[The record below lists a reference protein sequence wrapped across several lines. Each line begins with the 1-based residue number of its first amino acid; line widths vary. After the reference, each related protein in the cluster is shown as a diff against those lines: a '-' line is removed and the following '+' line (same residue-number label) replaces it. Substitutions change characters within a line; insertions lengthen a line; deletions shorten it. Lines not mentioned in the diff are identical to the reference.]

1 VAVIG
6 VLWAGTTFAVSPNVA
21 ARKALGT
28 VIPAVNFQNVTLRD
42 AMDFLR
48 EVSNVNLHVNWKAL
62 DASGV
67 TADTPVNM
75 KLRTVTLRKVMNLL
89 LTEAS
94 GGATLTWYLEEGVI
108 EVTTREIADAEMF
121 TIVYDVSDLLI
132 QPPTMMP
139 SMVPSSFGQS
149 SSGGG
154 GGYGGG
160 SSGGRSSGGRSSGGY
175 GGGGGGY
182 GGGGMGSMGG
192 MGGGMMGGGMMG
204 GMGGMGGMMGGMGGM
219 GGYGGGGRNGQ
230 NTRGG
235 LNGMQAQQVEQDLID
250 LIRETIQPDVW
261 APDTSN
267 NGTGSTRKKAAAPKA
282 DSDKPEGKATL
293 RFFNSKLVVTAP
305 RSVHEDL
312 AGPMD

>member
-1 VAVIG
+1 MRATAFAILVSG
-6 VLWAGTTFAVSPNVA
+6 VLFLTQTAFGASPNVA
-21 ARKALGT
+21 ARKALDS

-62 DASGV
+62 DAAGV

-75 KLRTVTLRKVMNLL
+75 KLRAVTLRKVMNLL

-139 SMVPSSFGQS
+139 QMMPSSFGQNS
-149 SSGGG
+149 SG

-160 SSGGRSSGGRSSGGY
+160 GYGGGRSSGGY
-175 GGGGGGY
+175 GGGGYGGGGY
-182 GGGGMGSMGG
+182 GGGGY
-192 MGGGMMGGGMMG
+192 GGGMMGGMGGMGMMG
-204 GMGGMGGMMGGMGGM
+204 GMGGMGGMMGGMGGY
-219 GGYGGGGRNGQ
+219 GGYGRNGQ

-261 APDTSN
+261 APDTSSN
-267 NGTGSTRKKAAAPKA
+267 SSSGSYRKPAPKA